1 MPIDDDALSS
11 EILHLDRFD
20 DSQVAEV
27 ATDDI
32 TSNIQFV
39 EFVKVIRHSK
49 TCGTTCIEVLYW
61 DA

>member
-27 ATDDI
+27 ATDDT
-32 TSNIQFV
+32 TSLIQFV
-39 EFVKVIRHSK
+39 EFVKV
-49 TCGTTCIEVLYW
+49 V
-61 DA
+61 